1 MNPRLKAFG
10 VAFKENP
17 ALGIALII
25 VVLAILY
32 YIYKKN
38 NSANTTTNQGNTT
51 SNPPIAE
58 VYAFDVTPPGPTSA
72 SAPTTPT
79 SGGGGQPT
87 NPTPTGPTPNPIAPG
102 PVFKPPVTVTH
113 PIPAPVQNQPSRT
126 VTVGAWPAWNST
138 LWGISEHY
146 YGSGADYMKIY
157 NANKGTIGNN
167 PSLLHPGEVLTIP

>member
-10 VAFKENP
+10 QAFKQNP
-17 ALGIALII
+17 ALGIAIII
-25 VVLAILY
+25 VILAVFY

-38 NSANTTTNQGNTT
+38 NGTQPANNGNTS

-58 VYAFDVTPPGPTSA
+58 VYAFDVTPPAPPTNG
-72 SAPTTPT
+72 SAPPTPT
-79 SGGGGQPT
+79 SGGGTGVLQGG
-87 NPTPTGPTPNPIAPG
+87 NPPIGVTPPK
-102 PVFKPPVTVTH
+102 PVHT
-113 PIPAPVQNQPSRT
+113 PAPTQNQPART

-146 YGSGADYMKIY
+146 YGNGADYMKIY
-157 NANKGTIGNN
+157 NANKATVGNN

>member
-10 VAFKENP
+10 QAFKQNP
-17 ALGIALII
+17 ALGIAI
-25 VVLAILY
+25 VIVILAVFY

-38 NSANTTTNQGNTT
+38 SGTQPANSGNTS

-58 VYAFDVTPPGPTSA
+58 VYAFDVTPPAPSTNG
-72 SAPTTPT
+72 SAPPTPT
-79 SGGGGQPT
+79 SGGGGTPVGGPVAT
-87 NPTPTGPTPNPIAPG
+87 PIPSPLRPTPVPT
-102 PVFKPPVTVTH
+102 
-113 PIPAPVQNQPSRT
+113 PVQNQPSRT
-126 VTVGAWPAWNST
+126 QTVGQWPAWNST

-146 YGSGADYMKIY
+146 YGSGTEYMKIY

>member
-10 VAFKENP
+10 QAFKENP
-17 ALGIALII
+17 ALGIAFVI
-25 VVLAILY
+25 VLLAVFY

-38 NSANTTTNQGNTT
+38 SGTAPTTNQGNTT

-58 VYAFDVTPPGPTSA
+58 IYAFDVTPPGPTSTSPA
-72 SAPTTPT
+72 PPTTSP
-79 SGGGGQPT
+79 QP
-87 NPTPTGPTPNPIAPG
+87 
-102 PVFKPPVTVTH
+102 PVLYKPPIGVTR
-113 PIPAPVQNQPSRT
+113 PIPVQNQPSRT
-126 VTVGAWPAWNST
+126 VTVGKWPAWNST

-146 YGSGADYMKIY
+146 YGAGNDYMKIY